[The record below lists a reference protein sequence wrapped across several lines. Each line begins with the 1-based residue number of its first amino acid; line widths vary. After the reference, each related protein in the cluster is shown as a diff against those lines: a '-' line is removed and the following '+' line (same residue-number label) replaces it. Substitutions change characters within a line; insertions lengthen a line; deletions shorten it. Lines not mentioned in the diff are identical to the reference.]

1 MLLWRQTL
9 VDGGWMRGPP
19 CPGWELVKREKY
31 SQAGSLL
38 SICFIKLFGFW
49 IHVSNKS
56 LSPSEWQIT
65 PESSVRKAAGPTTA
79 AEIGSSGHTWR
90 LLRKSQESAISPPPT
105 PALAGFLTL
114 SLSHL
119 GGLGLGEKL
128 LGRLTSTSGS
138 LLLSLRVPL
147 KCYLWSLLTS
157 PTPSSF
163 PLKFEVS
170 VFKPRVPA
178 YSNQYR
184 FPVTPLS
191 QGKNWMCVLQ
201 TLGFIVR
208 GRFTGEVTWRLL
220 GKHCCQKKEEN
231 GFGL

>member
-19 CPGWELVKREKY
+19 CPRWELVKREKY

-90 LLRKSQESAISPPPT
+90 LLRKPQESAISPPPT

-119 GGLGLGEKL
+119 GGLRDRWEAAGQTHLNLGISFTF
-128 LGRLTSTSGS
+128 TSSAFEM
-138 LLLSLRVPL
+138 LSLI
-147 KCYLWSLLTS
+147 
-157 PTPSSF
+157 
-163 PLKFEVS
+163 
-170 VFKPRVPA
+170 
-178 YSNQYR
+178 
-184 FPVTPLS
+184 
-191 QGKNWMCVLQ
+191 
-201 TLGFIVR
+201 FID
-208 GRFTGEVTWRLL
+208 LP
-220 GKHCCQKKEEN
+220 HPQ
-231 GFGL
+231 